1 MKTIKVTFVNGNHV
15 YTTING
21 TDNQIL
27 NHYNDNNFFTSN
39 LNKQVKEVEIE
50 LNQNE
55 LLRGQESGKK
65 VYIFN
70 YDKNKNMYIY

>member
-1 MKTIKVTFVNGNHV
+1 MKTIKVTFVNGNYV

-50 LNQNE
+50 LNKDE
-55 LLRGQESGKK
+55 LMTGQRGGKK
-65 VYIFN
+65 VYLFQ